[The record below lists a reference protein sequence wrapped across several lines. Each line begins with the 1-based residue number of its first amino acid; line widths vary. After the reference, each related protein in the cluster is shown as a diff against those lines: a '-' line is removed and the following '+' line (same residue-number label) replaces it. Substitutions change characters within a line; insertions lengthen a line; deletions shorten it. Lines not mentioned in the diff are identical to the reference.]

1 MLGSL
6 LCLCYLLAPLA
17 GNKEG
22 DMGLMALR
30 VRPEPTQIPAN
41 ILDVPVN
48 RTILHSIP
56 TV

>member
-6 LCLCYLLAPLA
+6 VCLCYLLAPIV

-22 DMGLMALR
+22 GMGLMALR
-30 VRPEPTQIPAN
+30 VRPKPTRIPAN

-48 RTILHSIP
+48 STILHSIP
-56 TV
+56 IV